1 MHTTMAA
8 PEPMRRFNMIER
20 NILHKRLDTKANNK
34 EAEKVKLLDS
44 ADFEKDGA
52 AAVAMCNYVKAIYNY
67 MYTTQE
73 LAKKGITVGD
83 MKRQEM
89 FHRGGSGKWNQD
101 SLSKVKKNAEE
112 CAKND

>member
-1 MHTTMAA
+1 
-8 PEPMRRFNMIER
+8 MIER

-44 ADFEKDGA
+44 ADFEGDGA
-52 AAVAMCNYVKAIYNY
+52 AAVAMCNYVKAIYQY

-73 LAKKGITVGD
+73 LAKKGITVAN
-83 MKRQEM
+83 MRRQEM